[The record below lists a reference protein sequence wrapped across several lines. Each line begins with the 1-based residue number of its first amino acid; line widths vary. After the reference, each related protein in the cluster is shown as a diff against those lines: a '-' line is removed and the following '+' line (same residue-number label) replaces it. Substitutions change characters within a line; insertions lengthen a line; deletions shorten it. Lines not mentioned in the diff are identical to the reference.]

1 MDALHCLT
9 TSVQHEGNTESDL
22 YTRKIKVAI
31 SVLLPDNKDTDSSC
45 ALIGRHNKQVKPG
58 RVTNAEI
65 PILIPSF
72 QTLSK
77 WQLKR
82 DMGVL

>member
-1 MDALHCLT
+1 MNETQKEDT
-9 TSVQHEGNTESDL
+9 V
-22 YTRKIKVAI
+22 VI
-31 SVLLPDNKDTDSSC
+31 SVFLHDNKDTDLSR

-58 RVTNAEI
+58 RATNAEI